1 MSQSIKKRIVKN
13 SVYLY
18 IRSFI
23 TLLITL
29 YSSRLVLQALGV
41 ESYGVYQLIG
51 GIVAALA
58 FLNSTITSSV
68 QRFISYEVGK
78 GDSVIITRTF
88 SSIVNVMILL
98 SLIMFVLIMI
108 VGAFLIKTQV
118 NIGDVSI
125 NEAMTVLLFSAL
137 TLVVTINSI
146 PYNALLIAYEDMNVF
161 AILDILYALLKLFSI
176 SILFLFDSNRLFL
189 YVVFLFIATIFIRIL
204 YSIVC
209 KRKHKESKYIYCL
222 DKTLLKQIFS
232 FSGWTSLSAFSYM
245 LKTQGLSLVMN
256 VFFGPLLN
264 AAYGIAVQV
273 DNALRTMFQT
283 FQLSYSPNITK
294 LYAANEYFQMN
305 RLIYSGGKICTI
317 IVLAI
322 SIPIIIDTEYVL
334 SLWLNTMPEYAP
346 MIIRLLLIQTIF
358 IALGCN
364 SNIAIQATGNVK
376 WVEII
381 CNIIDFIAIPISILI
396 VYYNRIYYLPFL
408 IMAILVFLTVM
419 MRLFFLKKYM
429 PFFDLSTY
437 IKDNFL
443 KLGGVVVL
451 AVVFPVLIHY
461 NYNFCLLRFF
471 STTILYEIIFLS
483 LVYKICL
490 LDNEKGILME
500 IWHKI
505 KNSMINR

>member
-322 SIPIIIDTEYVL
+322 SIPIILETEYIL
-334 SLWLNTMPEYAP
+334 SIWLDTVPRYAP
-346 MIIRLLLIQTIF
+346 MIVRLLLMQTIF

-364 SNIAIQATGNVK
+364 SNIAIQATGHVK

-381 CNIIDFIAIPISILI
+381 CNIIDLIAIPLSVLL
-396 VYYNRIYYLPFL
+396 VYYYRIYYLPFAV
-408 IMAILVFLTVM
+408 MGVLVFITVI
-419 MRLFFLKKYM
+419 MRLFYLKKYI
-429 PFFDLSTY
+429 PSFDLSIY
-437 IKDNFL
+437 LRDVFF
-443 KLGGVVVL
+443 KLGGVVV
-451 AVVFPVLIHY
+451 VSLILPLLIRF
-461 NYNFCLLRFF
+461 NFETDIIRFI
-471 STTILYEIIFLS
+471 SITLLYEIIFVVLI
-483 LVYKICL
+483 YKLCL
-490 LDNEKGILME
+490 LQNEKNIVVETL
-500 IWHKI
+500 HKVM
-505 KNSMINR
+505 KL